1 MSKIDIEKV
10 KELREMTGL
19 SVIECKKALDQVE
32 GDLNKAQEVLRAAGV
47 ELAEKKSTRVAGDGR
62 IASYIHSTGKV
73 GVLLELSS
81 ETDFVARN
89 EEFEKLAREICMQI
103 ASLSPKDVAELLA
116 MDYIR
121 DSSKTIQD
129 LVTGAVSKLGENIAV
144 RRFVRFAV
152 GEEL

>member
-1 MSKIDIEKV
+1 MIDIEKV
-10 KELREMTGL
+10 KELRELTGL

-47 ELAEKKSTRVAGDGR
+47 ELAEKKSTRVAWDGR

-121 DSSKTIQD
+121 DSSKTI
-129 LVTGAVSKLGENIAV
+129 
-144 RRFVRFAV
+144 
-152 GEEL
+152 